1 MAFPFVDLTLCFLF
15 LMLRKFK
22 PLYRSLIIDDDRCLR
37 RRMMFV
43 GCRHLLDAEG
53 CLGLVLCWSRTHG
66 AEWSLAVVFGL
77 TGTQVSVYL
86 RFGMRILV
94 AILKADPKSEVRM
107 PDAAEIAL
115 FKEAITAKHS
125 LLVDCYC
132 MVDGLKLYL
141 QQSGDSIIQS
151 RFYNGWKHDHFVTN
165 IFAFAPNGSIIACTL
180 NAPGTWHDSTLAHW
194 GSMYSKLQKCWEEH
208 HGKVLMDSA
217 FASNMYKFIIQSSQ
231 NVPITEGRQAML
243 LGQQAMSCRQATEWG
258 MRGLQGSFPRLKDRI
273 IYEENGERA
282 IILKF
287 ITLLYNYRVQSVGI
301 NQILNHFMPS
311 LSKDAIYLLGV

>member
-1 MAFPFVDLTLCFLF
+1 
-15 LMLRKFK
+15 
-22 PLYRSLIIDDDRCLR
+22 
-37 RRMMFV
+37 
-43 GCRHLLDAEG
+43 
-53 CLGLVLCWSRTHG
+53 
-66 AEWSLAVVFGL
+66 
-77 TGTQVSVYL
+77 
-86 RFGMRILV
+86 
-94 AILKADPKSEVRM
+94 M
-107 PDAAEIAL
+107 PDAAEIAM
-115 FKEAITAKHS
+115 FKEAIVAKHS

-141 QQSGDSIIQS
+141 QQSGDSVIQS

-194 GSMYSKLQKCWEEH
+194 GSMYAKLQKCWEEH

-217 FASNMYKFIIQSSQ
+217 FASNMYEFIIQSSQ
-231 NVPITEGRQAML
+231 NIPVTEGRQAML
-243 LGQQAMSCRQATEWG
+243 LGQQATSCRQAAEWG

-287 ITLLYNYRVQSVGI
+287 ITLLYNYRVRTLGI
-301 NQILNHFMPS
+301 NQILNYYMPS
-311 LSKDAIYLLGV
+311 LSKDARYLLGV